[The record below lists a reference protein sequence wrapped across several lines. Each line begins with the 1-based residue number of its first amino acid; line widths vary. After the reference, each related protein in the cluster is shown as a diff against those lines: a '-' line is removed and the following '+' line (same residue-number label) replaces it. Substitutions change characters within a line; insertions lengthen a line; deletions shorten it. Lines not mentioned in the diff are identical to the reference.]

1 LNIPESSIQRQKKQ
15 SLSSAL
21 QDIPPAWARLMTAR
35 FDNHFKLLENQFT
48 QMQIQIETLTNNMK
62 DLRSAFNDEQ
72 GIPPTDEDQTWM
84 SFVDDR

>member
-1 LNIPESSIQRQKKQ
+1 
-15 SLSSAL
+15 
-21 QDIPPAWARLMTAR
+21 MTAR

-84 SFVDDR
+84 SFVDDRWVSLVLNSESFFIYE